1 MIGGSYLLL
10 QATRGP
16 ILLIT
21 LGALVLMD
29 YVGMFGFN
37 RTWPVLIIVFGVMK
51 LLEQVTKPAPPPPPP
66 TMTYPPANYMPP
78 TQGGNAI

>member
-1 MIGGSYLLL
+1 MNNSSHLLL

-21 LGALVLMD
+21 LGVLVLID
-29 YVGMFGFN
+29 YLNIFGFSH
-37 RTWPVLIIVFGVMK
+37 TWPVLIIVYGVMK

-66 TMTYPPANYMPP
+66 YVDYPRADYMPP
-78 TQGGNAI
+78 QGGNVI

>member
-51 LLEQVTKPAPPPPPP
+51 LLEQVTKPAPPPP